1 MRKVINTTDVVD
13 NSYLLS
19 QTPKNYA
26 KDNYWLNEL
35 QEKVNSDWELR
46 PNRVDIEEEQGF
58 GSEEYKPLEV
68 VIQSVRDD
76 KGTKISDDWRRVVF
90 KDIFSH
96 REIGTRY
103 RFSYKFD
110 LNEPVEDKSVWIA
123 VNQDSASPTAQQ
135 VIVRCNGTLGSI
147 WTDEK
152 GIKSYHYEPVVQKT
166 TLSSTPPSFS
176 EVAVD
181 LKSQLVITC
190 QHNKYTKDYYINQRF
205 VIGYDRVY
213 KISNIIKTD
222 ALRTY
227 QSEFVG
233 VITLYLD
240 FDQNSAKDD
249 FKNRIAFNGREDE
262 TITPAPDPNP
272 SVNDGYEVKIISP
285 IPLPT
290 ELYGDS
296 DKNYFEVWA
305 YKKEERLPDEV
316 FVKLYAIEN
325 GERIE
330 DTELIKEY
338 CVFDDS
344 KLKTEHKFTLKRAK
358 RSWGIKILVRCYF
371 TPVASP
377 GEESAYEFE
386 LSLWGLE

>member
-1 MRKVINTTDVVD
+1 MGKVINTTNVVD

-35 QEKVNSDWELR
+35 QEKVIADWELR

-58 GSEEYKPLEV
+58 GTEEYKPLEV

-76 KGTKISDDWRRVVF
+76 KGAKISDDWRRVVF
-90 KDIFSH
+90 KDIFSN
-96 REIGTRY
+96 RYIGTRY
-103 RFSYKFD
+103 RFSYNFD
-110 LNEPVEDKSVWIA
+110 LNEPNKDKSVWIA

-147 WTDEK
+147 WTDEN
-152 GIKSYHYEPVVQKT
+152 GVKSYHYEPVVQNT

-176 EVAVD
+176 EVVVD

-190 QHNKYTKDYYINQRF
+190 QHNKYTRDYYINQRF

-222 ALRTY
+222 ALKTY
-227 QSEFVG
+227 QSDFVG
-233 VITLYLD
+233 VMTLYLD

-249 FKNRIAFNGREDE
+249 FENRIAYNGREDE
-262 TITPAPDPNP
+262 TITPLPDPDP
-272 SVNDGYEVKIISP
+272 SENGGYKVEIVSP

-290 ELYGDS
+290 ELYSDS
-296 DKNYFEVWA
+296 DKEYFEVWG
-305 YKKEERLPDEV
+305 YKDEEKLTDEI
-316 FVKLYAIEN
+316 FVKLYAVEN
-325 GERIE
+325 GERID
-330 DTELIKEY
+330 DTETINEY
-338 CVFDDS
+338 CVFDVS
-344 KLKTEHKFTLKRAK
+344 LLKTEHKFALKRVK
-358 RSWGIKILVRCYF
+358 KSWRVRILVRCYF
-371 TPVASP
+371 SPVASP
-377 GEESAYEFE
+377 GEEAAYEFE